1 MPHTLRHT
9 CATWLSQRGASMGD
23 AAAFLGMTQSIY
35 EKTYRHHSPTIVSP
49 GFHSPPTFEIL
60 DPQYHPREVLFDDG
74 WVEPE
79 TEAAA

>member
-1 MPHTLRHT
+1 
-9 CATWLSQRGASMGD
+9 MGD

-74 WVEPE
+74 WDGHNNLLCSNIINS
-79 TEAAA
+79 TSYDIGYAGTYN